1 MKILIAG
8 GLGFVGTAL
17 TQYFLKTGHQ
27 VVATG
32 TRPRQSQI
40 FDDRFLYI
48 PADTTRPGAWQEA
61 LRDMDAVVNLA
72 GRPIFQKWDAA
83 YKQSIY
89 DSRILTTRNLVEGL
103 SANSGKPTLISTSAV
118 GYYGDRKDDLL
129 TESDPPGSGFLA
141 RVCRDW
147 EAEALRAEKNGA
159 RVVTTRF
166 GVVLADDG
174 GALTKMIQVFRF
186 YAGGPAGS
194 GRQWFSW
201 IHRHDL
207 IRAMA
212 FVLEHSDI
220 RGPVNFCSPEPTRN
234 GDFAKILGRVLGK
247 PAFLR
252 TPGIMLRLVLGEFG
266 STLLQSQRVTPR
278 VLMNAGFD
286 FQFPNALA
294 ALSNLVRT

>member
-17 TQYFLKTGHQ
+17 TRYFLESGHQ

-32 TRPRQSQI
+32 TRSRQNQI
-40 FDDRFLYI
+40 FHDRFLYV

-61 LRDMDAVVNLA
+61 LRGMDAVVNLA
-72 GRPIFQKWDAA
+72 GRSIFQKWDAA

-89 DSRILTTRNLVEGL
+89 DSRILTTRNLVEAL
-103 SANSGKPTLISTSAV
+103 AANSGKPTLISTSAV
-118 GYYGDRKDDLL
+118 GFYGDRGDDLL
-129 TESDPPGSGFLA
+129 TESDPPGEGFLA

-147 EAEALRAEKNGA
+147 EAEALHAEKNGA

-174 GALTKMIQVFRF
+174 GALTKMIQTFRF
-186 YAGGPAGS
+186 YAGGPVGS
-194 GRQWFSW
+194 GHQWFSW

-212 FVLEHSDI
+212 FVLEHPDI

-234 GDFAKILGRVLGK
+234 GDFAKILGRALGK
-247 PAFLR
+247 PAFLK
-252 TPGIMLRLVLGEFG
+252 TPGLMLRLVLGEFG
-266 STLLQSQRVTPR
+266 STLLQSQRVIPQA
-278 VLMNAGFD
+278 LMNAGFE
-286 FQFPNALA
+286 FQFPNASA
-294 ALSNLVRT
+294 AISNLVRA

>member
-1 MKILIAG
+1 
-8 GLGFVGTAL
+8 
-17 TQYFLKTGHQ
+17 

-32 TRPRQSQI
+32 TRSRQNQI
-40 FDDRFLYI
+40 FHDRFLYV

-72 GRPIFQKWDAA
+72 GRSIFQKWDAA

-89 DSRILTTRNLVEGL
+89 DSRILTTRNLVEAL
-103 SANSGKPTLISTSAV
+103 AANSGKPTLISTSAV
-118 GYYGDRKDDLL
+118 GFYGDRGDELL
-129 TESDPPGSGFLA
+129 TESDPPGEGFLA

-147 EAEALRAEKNGA
+147 EAEALHAEKNGA

-174 GALTKMIQVFRF
+174 GALAKMIQTFRF
-186 YAGGPAGS
+186 YAGGPVGS

-212 FVLEHSDI
+212 FVLEHPDI

-234 GDFAKILGRVLGK
+234 GDFAKILGRALGK
-247 PAFLR
+247 PAFLK
-252 TPGIMLRLVLGEFG
+252 TPGLMLRLVLGEFG
-266 STLLQSQRVTPR
+266 STLLQSQRVIPQA
-278 VLMNAGFD
+278 LMNAGFE
-286 FQFPNALA
+286 FQFPNASA
-294 ALSNLVRT
+294 AISNLVRA